1 MTDAALLVGRI
12 MLSAIFIF
20 GGLTKLMAAS
30 ASQAMMVRYGLPLPM
45 LAWLLTELV
54 EIGGGLALLFGVAV
68 RPAAVA
74 LGLWCIATALVAH
87 SDLGDPNMC
96 AHFMKNVAMA
106 GGFVY
111 VAVFGGGAYCINAWR
126 RRRPAA

>member
-1 MTDAALLVGRI
+1 MLLLGRVL
-12 MLSAIFIF
+12 MSAIFISAA
-20 GGLTKLMAAS
+20 LTKLLAAA
-30 ASQAMMVRYGLPLPM
+30 ASQAMMAKYGLPVPM
-45 LAWLLTELV
+45 LAWLITVVIEL
-54 EIGGGLALLFGVAV
+54 GGGLALLFGVAT
-68 RPAAVA
+68 RPVA
-74 LGLWCIATALVAH
+74 IVLALWCIATALVAH
-87 SDLGDPNMC
+87 INFADPSMR